1 MSVLVVLPTYNE
13 AENLPSLTHEILSIL
28 PESQIL
34 VVDDASPDQTGEV
47 ANLLAKKDPRVHVL
61 HRKKKEGLGKAYQA
75 GFQWALNQGFKK
87 IIQMD
92 ADGSHPPSLLPSFVR
107 ALEDYDFVLGSRYIP
122 QGGVENWSFFRQLI
136 SRGGNFYART
146 LLSSSI
152 RDLTGGFKGFRKSV
166 LESLLQTPITSEGYC
181 FQIETTFRALRKGFT
196 YKEIPF
202 IFTERRSGKSKMNKA
217 IVWEAIWGV
226 YRLRNS
232 LK

>member
-13 AENLPSLTHEILSIL
+13 AENLPSLTHEILSTL
-28 PESQIL
+28 PQAQIL
-34 VVDDASPDQTGEV
+34 VVDDASPDQTGKI
-47 ANLLAKKDPRVHVL
+47 ANLLAKEESRIHVL

-75 GFQWALNQGFKK
+75 GFQRALAQGFEK

-92 ADGSHPPSLLPSFVR
+92 ADGSHPPSLLPSFMQ
-107 ALEDYDFVLGSRYIP
+107 ALDHYDFVLGSRYIS
-122 QGGVENWSFFRQLI
+122 QGGVKNWSFFRQLI
-136 SRGGNFYART
+136 SKSGNLYART
-146 LLSSSI
+146 LLSSPI
-152 RDLTGGFKGFRKSV
+152 RDLTGGFKGFRRTV
-166 LESLLQTPITSEGYC
+166 LEYLLQTPITSEGYC
-181 FQIETTFRALRKGFT
+181 FQIETTFRALRNGFT